1 MAGQVAFEVM
11 RPTVITPPG
20 RFPLPHWRELWSAR
34 EVAFRFG
41 QRDIV
46 LRYRQTA
53 IGVAWVLIQPL
64 AAAGIFSL
72 VFGGVAQLPTGGTP
86 YFLFTFIGMLAW
98 TLFSSIVGRA
108 APSLVSNQALVS
120 KVFFPRM
127 LVPLSTALSVL
138 LDFAVGLALGIV
150 LLFVYGVNPGWGVL
164 LLPVW
169 VLLFVLLGL
178 GIGLATS
185 AWMVRYRDV
194 AYVLPWLLQVGLF
207 ATPVAY
213 SLDAVPANLE
223 PLFLANPLSWL
234 MELFRFSM
242 LGTPLPP
249 TWQVVGAFV
258 VSIAVF
264 FAGAVVFQRNERSFA
279 DLI

>member
-1 MAGQVAFEVM
+1 M
-11 RPTVITPPG
+11 RTTVITPPT
-20 RFPLPHWRELWSAR
+20 RLPLPRWRELWEAR
-34 EVAFRFG
+34 EVALRFG
-41 QRDIV
+41 QRDVV

-64 AAAGIFSL
+64 AAAGIFSI

-86 YFLFTFIGMLAW
+86 YFLFTFVSMLAW
-98 TLFSSIVGRA
+98 TLFASIVGRS

-127 LVPLSTALSVL
+127 LVPLSTVMSSL
-138 LDFAVGLALGIV
+138 LDFAVGLGLGVV
-150 LLFVYGVNPGWGVL
+150 LLIVYGVNPGWAVL

-178 GIGLATS
+178 GIGLAAS

-194 AYVLPWLLQVGLF
+194 AYVLPWIIQVGLF

-223 PLFLANPLSWL
+223 PLFLANPLTWL
-234 MELFRFSM
+234 MEAFRFSM
-242 LGTPLPP
+242 LGTEAPP
-249 TWQVVGAFV
+249 AWQLIGAVV
-258 VSIAVF
+258 VSVVVF
-264 FAGAVVFQRNERSFA
+264 FAGAMVFQRNERSFA

>member
-1 MAGQVAFEVM
+1 
-11 RPTVITPPG
+11 
-20 RFPLPHWRELWSAR
+20 
-34 EVAFRFG
+34 
-41 QRDIV
+41 
-46 LRYRQTA
+46 
-53 IGVAWVLIQPL
+53 
-64 AAAGIFSL
+64 
-72 VFGGVAQLPTGGTP
+72 
-86 YFLFTFIGMLAW
+86 
-98 TLFSSIVGRA
+98 
-108 APSLVSNQALVS
+108 
-120 KVFFPRM
+120 M

-150 LLFVYGVNPGWGVL
+150 LIMVYGVNPGWGAL

-194 AYVLPWLLQVGLF
+194 AYVLPWILQVGLF

-223 PLFLANPLSWL
+223 PLFLANPLTWL
-234 MELFRFSM
+234 FELFRFST
-242 LGTPLPP
+242 LGTALPP

-258 VSIAVF
+258 VSVAVF
-264 FAGAVVFQRNERSFA
+264 FSGAIVFERHERSFA